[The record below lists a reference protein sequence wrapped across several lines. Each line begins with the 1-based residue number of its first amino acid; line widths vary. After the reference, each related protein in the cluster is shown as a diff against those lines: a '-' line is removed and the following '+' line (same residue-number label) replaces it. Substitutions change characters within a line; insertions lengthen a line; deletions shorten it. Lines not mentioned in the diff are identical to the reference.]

1 MASFDVLV
9 IGSGPGG
16 YVAAIRAQQLGLK
29 AACIEKEKLG
39 GVCLNWGCIPSKAL
53 LKAAEHYLFLKN
65 ETAAFG
71 LAADNPRH
79 DYAAVVKR
87 SRRVADQSE
96 RGVKFLF
103 QKYGVTSIAGTATID
118 GPGAPGMN
126 QVRVKTKDGEEVH
139 EAKHIIIATGARART
154 FPGIEPDGE
163 KILTYREAIASPTQA
178 KSAIVLGSGAI
189 GLEFAYF
196 WNAFGTDVTVVEGAG
211 RLCPLEDAEV
221 SAELAKAYKKLGI
234 KTEIGTF
241 CKSVTREGD
250 GVVVTLQDGR
260 TLKAEVCLVA
270 IGIAPNTEG
279 IGLEKVGIALEKGFI
294 QHDSSYR
301 TSVAGFYA
309 IGDVCGGPAL
319 AHTAYAE
326 AHTCIDRI
334 AGKHS
339 PDVDYGNM
347 PAATYCQPQIA
358 SVGLTEEAAKA
369 KGLDFS
375 VGSFPFSANGKAR
388 GTGHTEGFVK
398 VLVDKK
404 YGEILGAHIIG
415 HDASELLST
424 FVMARAAEMTAEGI
438 LHTVFA
444 HPTMGETMYEA
455 VAVALGKS
463 AHM

>member
-1 MASFDVLV
+1 MASFDVVV

-16 YVAAIRAQQLGLK
+16 YVAAIRAQQLGLT

-53 LKAAEHYLFLKN
+53 LKAAEHALFLKD

-79 DYAAVVKR
+79 DFAAVVKR

-103 QKYGVTSIAGTATID
+103 QKYGVTSISGTAAIE
-118 GPGAPGMN
+118 GPGR
-126 QVRVKTKDGEEVH
+126 VRVTTKAGEELH
-139 EAKHIIIATGARART
+139 EAKHIVIATGARARV
-154 FPGIEPDGE
+154 FPGIAPDGE
-163 KILTYREAIASPTQA
+163 KILTYREAIASPTQP

-211 RLCPLEDAEV
+211 RLCPLEDGEV

-234 KTEIGTF
+234 KTVVGTF
-241 CKSVTREGD
+241 CKAVTRDGD
-250 GVVVTLQDGR
+250 GVLVTLVDGR
-260 TLKAEVCLVA
+260 ELRADVCLIAV
-270 IGIAPNTEG
+270 GIAPNTEG
-279 IGLEKVGIALEKGFI
+279 LGLDKVGIQLDKGFI
-294 QHDSSYR
+294 AHDSSYR
-301 TSVAGFYA
+301 TNVPGFYA

-358 SVGLTEEAAKA
+358 SVGLTEEAARA
-369 KGLDFS
+369 AGRDFT
-375 VGSFPFSANGKAR
+375 VGRYPFSANGKAR
-388 GTGHTEGFVK
+388 GTGHTDGFVK
-398 VLVDKK
+398 VLVDRK

-415 HDASELLST
+415 HDASELLAT
-424 FVMARAAEMTAEGI
+424 FVMARAAEMTAEAI

-444 HPTMGETMYEA
+444 HPTMGEAMYEA

-463 AHM
+463 AHI